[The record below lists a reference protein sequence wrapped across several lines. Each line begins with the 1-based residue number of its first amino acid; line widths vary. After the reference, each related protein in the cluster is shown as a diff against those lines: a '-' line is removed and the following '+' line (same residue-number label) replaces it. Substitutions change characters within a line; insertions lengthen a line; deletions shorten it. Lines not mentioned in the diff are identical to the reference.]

1 MREHAVSAQAE
12 TRPLLDGAVRVED
25 LERLTFTSSGL
36 VHWLVVDVVAGLAAQ
51 NGLRAESEWLLGLP
65 EPVKRASPFGI
76 MAVLTRVRDET
87 TAASLR
93 AWDAVN
99 RIERVDL
106 PSVLS
111 GRPPWL
117 GACVNG
123 ARESGLWAGAV
134 REAHMIVQAAWEEA
148 ALRDRRDVLGGC
160 LVDEAHGWRAT
171 FMEWVE
177 MDLWGYAREV
187 TFATFGAGDDFG
199 IYLGGDRRWWPGEG
213 AQGQVRV
220 LRYS

>member
-1 MREHAVSAQAE
+1 MSAQAE
-12 TRPLLDGAVRVED
+12 DRSLLDGAVRVED
-25 LERLTFTSSGL
+25 LERLTFTPSGL
-36 VHWLVVDVVAGLAAQ
+36 VHWLVSDVVAGLAAQ
-51 NGLRAESEWLLGLP
+51 NGLRVESDWLLGLP

-76 MAVLTRVRDET
+76 MAVLTRIRDET

-99 RIERVDL
+99 EIERVDL
-106 PSVLS
+106 ASVLS

-148 ALRDRRDVLGGC
+148 ALRDRRDVLSGC
-160 LVDEAHGWRAT
+160 PVDEAHGWRAT

-187 TFATFGAGDDFG
+187 TFASFGTEDDFG
-199 IYLGGDRRWWPGEG
+199 ICLGGDQRWWPGDGTQE
-213 AQGQVRV
+213 QVRV
-220 LRYS
+220 LRVR